1 MSPTSPPSA
10 RATQARRVAAIA
22 LPPAVSLVLFLAAFE
37 LVARLFFASEAY
49 LLPAPSAIATV
60 AWQERALLASATLAT
75 GKASVLGFVA
85 SGVAG
90 VLFAIVLSSSRLL
103 ERALYPYAIALQT
116 VPIVAI
122 APLLVVWLGAG
133 PRSVVAS
140 AFIVSVFPVIT
151 NALAGIRGVDPALR
165 DLFRLYGAKRFA
177 VLVKLELP
185 FATPSIAVGLRVA
198 AGLAV
203 IGAIVGEFVAGFAER
218 DPGLGIV
225 VMTSYRQLRTDLL
238 FAAVGCSAL
247 LGIALFLAVSLGA
260 WTLLRRWYAGAR

>member
-1 MSPTSPPSA
+1 MTP
-10 RATQARRVAAIA
+10 RARRWLAVA
-22 LPPAVSLVLFLAAFE
+22 LPPVCSLAIILALFE
-37 LVARLFFASEAY
+37 GVARLFFAEEAY
-49 LLPAPSAIATV
+49 LLPPPSAIAKV

-75 GKASVLGFVA
+75 ARTSVIGFVA
-85 SGVAG
+85 SGLVG
-90 VLFAIVLSSSRLL
+90 VLAAIGLSSSRVV

-140 AFIVSVFPVIT
+140 AFIVSVFPVVT
-151 NALAGIRGVDPALR
+151 NALAGLRGVDPALR
-165 DLFRLYGAKRFA
+165 DLFRLYGASRLA
-177 VLVKLELP
+177 RLTKLELP
-185 FATPSIAVGLRVA
+185 HATPSIAVGLRVS

-225 VMTSYRQLRTDLL
+225 VMTAYRQLRTDLL
-238 FAAVGCSAL
+238 FAAVGGSAL
-247 LGIALFLAVSLGA
+247 LGITLFLSVSLGA
-260 WTLLRRWYAGAR
+260 WLALRKWYVGSR